1 MRASNRS
8 RVLNVAVVAATLAT
22 AVPAAAEEW
31 PTRNV
36 TVIVPVGAGSASD
49 TLARL
54 VMEQVG
60 RQLGR
65 TFVIENRPGAGGT
78 IGANVVAKSAPDGYT
93 VLAYAGLAASNA
105 LYAKLSYDP
114 VSDFI
119 PVIVLGQQP
128 LVVVTSPSKGYRTLA
143 DLIAAGKAKPGALN
157 YSSSGAGTAT
167 HFALERLRVS
177 AGFEAQ
183 HIPFRGAQES
193 LTEIMAG
200 RVDFGVQTFSS
211 TLSHIREGKVI
222 ALAVSARQRSV
233 IMPEVPTVIEAG
245 LPPDAVYPFYSALY
259 LPAKTPREIVEK
271 LHREAAKALEAPAVR
286 ERLASMGVEP
296 MPMSIDQ
303 FGRFLR
309 EDVAANLALAQAAKI
324 KLQ

>member
-1 MRASNRS
+1 MSAYG
-8 RVLNVAVVAATLAT
+8 LAWKGALLVAALAM
-22 AVPAAAEEW
+22 AGPAAADEW
-31 PTRNV
+31 PARNV
-36 TVIVPVGAGSASD
+36 TVIVPLGAGSASD

-93 VLAYAGLAASNA
+93 VLAYAALAASNA
-105 LYAKLSYDP
+105 LYARLPYDP
-114 VSDFI
+114 VNDFI

-128 LVVVTSPSKGYRTLA
+128 LAVITSPAKGYRTLG
-143 DLIAAGKAKPGALN
+143 DLIAAGKARPGALN
-157 YSSSGAGTAT
+157 YSSSGAGTST

-183 HIPFRGAQES
+183 HVPFRGAQES
-193 LTEIMAG
+193 LTEIMTG

-211 TLSHIREGKVI
+211 TLAHIREGKVI
-222 ALAVSARQRSV
+222 ALAVSARERST

-245 LPPDAVYPFYSALY
+245 LSPDAVYPFYSALY

-296 MPMSIDQ
+296 MPMSVDQ
-303 FGRFLR
+303 FGRFFR
-309 EDVAANLALAQAAKI
+309 EDVAANLALAQAARI

>member
-1 MRASNRS
+1 MSAYG
-8 RVLNVAVVAATLAT
+8 LPWKGALLVAALAM
-22 AVPAAAEEW
+22 AGPAAADEW
-31 PTRNV
+31 PARNV
-36 TVIVPVGAGSASD
+36 TVIVPLGAGSASD

-93 VLAYAGLAASNA
+93 VLAYAALAASNA
-105 LYAKLSYDP
+105 LYARLPYDP
-114 VSDFI
+114 VNDFI

-128 LVVVTSPSKGYRTLA
+128 LAVVTAPSKGYRTLG
-143 DLIAAGKAKPGALN
+143 DLIAAGKASPGALN
-157 YSSSGAGTAT
+157 YSSSGAGTST

-183 HIPFRGAQES
+183 HVPFRGAQES
-193 LTEIMAG
+193 LTEIMTG

-211 TLSHIREGKVI
+211 TLAHIREGKVI
-222 ALAVSARQRSV
+222 ALAVSARERST

-245 LPPDAVYPFYSALY
+245 LSRDAVYPFYSALY

-296 MPMSIDQ
+296 MPMSVDQ
-303 FGRFLR
+303 FGRFFR
-309 EDVAANLALAQAAKI
+309 EDVAANLALAQAARI